1 MPATE
6 LPMKIKNNEN
16 KADTPQQY
24 FAALDMGSNSFH
36 FVLARQVGEEL
47 QIMHSEKYRV
57 KLAQGLNFDN
67 ELSDEAIFRGVT
79 TLGNLASTA
88 QHLNKE
94 NFRIVATHTLRQA
107 KNIETFLQAAAKVFP
122 YDIEVISGHEEARL
136 IYQGV
141 AHHSENSTQQLVID
155 IGGGSTECI
164 IGKQQ
169 NIMTLAS
176 LNIGCVSLSQ
186 EYFSTGIISESNF
199 KQAIRKAKHEVDSF
213 IKRFKKSSWQQAIGT
228 SGTFKCIYKI
238 VNAGQALPQPF
249 SLKQLKQLKKKLLEH
264 QHCNELKIAG
274 LHESRRELICAGVAI
289 AIALMESLEIEEL
302 DYCQYALR
310 EGVLYEQLENLLHGQ
325 LANNI
330 RWRSVDNLA
339 QRFNVDQAQVHNV
352 QELLKTWLQQVDKK
366 WQLQEP
372 IYAELLMFAVQL
384 HELGIDI
391 NPSGYQKHGQYIL
404 THSDLPGFNQEQQ
417 QALAWLVGNQR
428 KKISSLN
435 EYQWYLLKSDSLKQ
449 LCALLRLAT
458 LLCQQRQSDGQLP
471 AETSS
476 IVNIAKVDVI
486 GSNLIVHIDQQWLLK
501 RPIVDTELFYEQAAM
516 LALGIDLETVIDDDS
531 EIGY

>member
-1 MPATE
+1 MPAIE
-6 LPMKIKNNEN
+6 LSIDINNNEN
-16 KADTPQQY
+16 TADSSQQY

-36 FVLARQVGEEL
+36 FVLARQVGEQL

-57 KLAQGLNFDN
+57 KLAQGLNNDN
-67 ELSDEAIFRGVT
+67 ELSDEAILRGVK
-79 TLGNLASTA
+79 TLGNLASSA
-88 QHLNKE
+88 QHINKE

-107 KNIETFLQAAAKVFP
+107 VNIETFLQEAAKVFP

-141 AHHSENSTQQLVID
+141 AHHNESSAQQLVID

-169 NIMTLAS
+169 DIITLAS
-176 LNIGCVSLSQ
+176 INIGCVSLSQ
-186 EYFSTGIISESNF
+186 NYFSAGVISESNF
-199 KQAIRKAKHEVDSF
+199 KQAIRKAKHEIDSF
-213 IKRFKKSSWQQAIGT
+213 IKRFKKASWQQVIGT

-238 VNAGQALPQPF
+238 INAEQALPQPF
-249 SLKQLKQLKKKLLEH
+249 SLKQLKHLKKKLLKH
-264 QHCNELKIAG
+264 QHCSEISING
-274 LHESRRELICAGVAI
+274 LNESRRELICAGVAI
-289 AIALMESLEIEEL
+289 TIALMECLDIEEL

-325 LANNI
+325 LGNNV
-330 RWRSVDNLA
+330 RQRSVNNLG
-339 QRFNVDQAQVHNV
+339 QRFNVDQAQVHNI
-352 QELLKTWLQQVDKK
+352 QKLLKTWLPQINKT
-366 WQLQEP
+366 WHLQEP

-384 HELGIDI
+384 HELGLDI

-428 KKISSLN
+428 KKISPLN
-435 EYQWYLLKSDSLKQ
+435 EYQWYLLKPDSLKQ

-458 LLCQQRQSDGQLP
+458 LLCQQRQSDGQSLTDTP
-471 AETSS
+471 ST
-476 IVNIAKVDVI
+476 VNIAKVEAI
-486 GSNLIVHIDQQWLLK
+486 ESNLFVYIDQQWLLK

-516 LALGIDLETVIDDDS
+516 LVLGIDLENVVDDDS

>member
-1 MPATE
+1 MIE
-6 LPMKIKNNEN
+6 LPMGKNNIDN
-16 KADTPQQY
+16 TVDLSQQY

-57 KLAQGLNFDN
+57 KLAQGLNHDN
-67 ELSDEAIFRGVT
+67 ELSEEAIVRGVT

-88 QHLNKE
+88 QHLNKK

-107 KNIETFLQAAAKVFP
+107 KNIEAFLQEAAKVFP

-141 AHHSENSTQQLVID
+141 AQHSESSTQQLVID

-169 NIMTLAS
+169 KIITLTS
-176 LNIGCVSLSQ
+176 LNVGCVSLSQ
-186 EYFSTGIISESNF
+186 DYFAEGMISENNF
-199 KQAIRKAKHEVDSF
+199 KQAIRSVKHEIDSI
-213 IKRFKKSSWQQAIGT
+213 IKRFKKSNWQRAIGT

-238 VNAGQALPQPF
+238 INAEESLPQPF
-249 SLKQLKQLKKKLLEH
+249 SLKQLKQLKKKLLKH
-264 QHCNELKIAG
+264 HHCNELNING
-274 LHESRRELICAGVAI
+274 LNESRRELICAGVAI
-289 AIALMESLEIEEL
+289 AIALMECLDIESL
-302 DYCQYALR
+302 DFCQYALR
-310 EGVLYEQLENLLHGQ
+310 EGVLYEQLENLTHGP
-325 LANNI
+325 LTNNV
-330 RWRSVDNLA
+330 RGRSVDNLA
-339 QRFNVDQAQVHNV
+339 QRFNIDQAQVHNV
-352 QELLKTWLQQVDKK
+352 QELLKSWLRQVEDK

-404 THSDLPGFNQEQQ
+404 THSDLSGFNQEQQ

-428 KKISSLN
+428 KKISPLN
-435 EYQWYLLKSDSLKQ
+435 EYRWYLLKTNSLKQ

-458 LLCQQRQSDGQLP
+458 LLCQQRQNDGHSLTDNS
-471 AETSS
+471 AIIN
-476 IVNIAKVDVI
+476 IVKVDAT
-486 GSNLIVHIDQQWLLK
+486 GSNLTVHIDQQWLLN
-501 RPIVDTELFYEQAAM
+501 RPIVDTELFYEQATM
-516 LALGIDLETVIDDDS
+516 LALGIELETVIDNDN